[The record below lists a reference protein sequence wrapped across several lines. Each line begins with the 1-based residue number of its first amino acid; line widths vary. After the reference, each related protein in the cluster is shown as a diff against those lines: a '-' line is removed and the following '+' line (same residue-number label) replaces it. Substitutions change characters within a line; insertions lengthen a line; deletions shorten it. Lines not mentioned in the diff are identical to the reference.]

1 MQVGSFLVER
11 ETIFQYRKIFVW
23 KHRGEKNF
31 CDSRNDRKFEFMTSP
46 AYLDFL
52 GGSDSKESTCN
63 AGDLGSIPGLQ
74 RSYGEGH
81 INPLLY
87 SYMENPMDEEPGGL
101 HLWGHKESN
110 TTE

>member
-74 RSYGEGH
+74 RSPGGGNG
-81 INPLLY
+81 NPLQCSCL
-87 SYMENPMDEEPGGL
+87 ENPMDGA
-101 HLWGHKESN
+101 ESWR
-110 TTE
+110 

>member
-74 RSYGEGH
+74 RSLGREHGSPIQYC
-81 INPLLY
+81 L
-87 SYMENPMDEEPGGL
+87 ENSMDNGA
-101 HLWGHKESN
+101 
-110 TTE
+110 